1 MMKKTLCALSL
12 LCFST
17 MMPAQAAETVIIDNV
32 SADKIKKV
40 ITEVATNSGMTALPA
55 GDNELIFEVDYNG
68 TLDWGTDPK
77 TRHIYRI
84 VESET
89 EPHVAG
95 DPKGKQVELSL
106 ELQRITNAGT
116 AEEKAS
122 VLSWEKVKKYPKQ
135 YRSEVEADAAYTV
148 NCLRDLKISYNG
160 GFRLGFAPAEQIVDK
175 QVLVEEVAE
184 NSPAHKAGL
193 QAGDAIIALNGEKVK
208 KMSYAYFDSLL
219 NRTNINGD
227 VLTIK
232 VQRGEEKLDLVIE
245 PSFVSS
251 SLGVT
256 DRDLAA
262 ADAQYAARGEAP
274 IAMPTEEEIK
284 AAQEAYAAQEAQK
297 AQAASANVAAPTAE
311 TKA

>member
-17 MMPAQAAETVIIDNV
+17 VMPAQAAETIILDNV
-32 SADKIKKV
+32 SADKIKNV
-40 ITEVATNSGMTALPA
+40 ITEVAMNSGMIALPA

-68 TLDWGTDPK
+68 SLDWGTSPK

-84 VESET
+84 IESET
-89 EPHVAG
+89 EPHVPG

-106 ELQRITNAGT
+106 ELQRIANAGT

-122 VLSWEKVKKYPKQ
+122 VLSWEKLKKYPKE
-135 YRSEVEADAAYTV
+135 YRPEVEADAAYTL

-160 GFRLGFAPAEQIVDK
+160 GFRIGFTPASQIVDK

-193 QAGDAIIALNGEKVK
+193 MAGDAIIALNGEKVK

-227 VLTIK
+227 VLTMKIL
-232 VQRGEEKLDLVIE
+232 RGEEKIDLVIE

-256 DRDLAA
+256 DRDLAS
-262 ADAQYAARGEAP
+262 ADAQYEARGEAP
-274 IAMPTEEEIK
+274 IVMPTEEEIK
-284 AAQEAYAAQEAQK
+284 AAQEAYAAQ
-297 AQAASANVAAPTAE
+297 QAAGTAPTAE
-311 TKA
+311 APATPAAQ

>member
-17 MMPAQAAETVIIDNV
+17 VMPAQAAETIILDNV

-40 ITEVATNSGMTALPA
+40 ITEVATNSGMTVLPA
-55 GDNELIFEVDYNG
+55 GTDELVFEVDYNG
-68 TLDWGTDPK
+68 TLDWGTDAK
-77 TRHIYRI
+77 TRHIYRV
-84 VESET
+84 VENET
-89 EPHVAG
+89 EPLFPG
-95 DPKGKQVELSL
+95 EPKGKQVELSL
-106 ELQRITNAGT
+106 ELQRIANAGT

-122 VLSWEKVKKYPKQ
+122 VLSWEKVKKYPKA
-135 YRSEVEADAAYTV
+135 YRSEVEAEAAYTV

-160 GFRLGFAPAEQIVDK
+160 GFRIGFTPAEQIVDK

-184 NSPAHKAGL
+184 NSPVHTAGL
-193 QAGDAIIALNGEKVK
+193 MAGDAIIALNGEKIK
-208 KMSYAYFDSLL
+208 KMSYVYFDSLL

-227 VLTIK
+227 VLTMTIL
-232 VQRGEEKLDLVIE
+232 RGEEKRDLVIE

-256 DRDLAA
+256 ERDLAA
-262 ADAQYAARGEAP
+262 ADAQYEARGEAP

-284 AAQEAYAAQEAQK
+284 AAQEAYQAQ
-297 AQAASANVAAPTAE
+297 QAAGTAPTAE
-311 TKA
+311 TPAAQ

>member
-17 MMPAQAAETVIIDNV
+17 VMPAQAAETIILDNV

-40 ITEVATNSGMTALPA
+40 ITEVATNSGMTVLPA
-55 GDNELIFEVDYNG
+55 GTDELVFEVDYNG
-68 TLDWGTDPK
+68 TLDWGTDAK
-77 TRHIYRI
+77 TRHIYRV

-89 EPHVAG
+89 EPLFPG
-95 DPKGKQVELSL
+95 EPKGKQVELSL
-106 ELQRITNAGT
+106 ELQRIANAGT

-122 VLSWEKVKKYPKQ
+122 VLSWEKVKKYPKA
-135 YRSEVEADAAYTV
+135 YRSEVEAEAAYTV

-160 GFRLGFAPAEQIVDK
+160 GFRIGFTPAEQIVDK

-184 NSPAHKAGL
+184 NSPAHTAGL
-193 QAGDAIIALNGEKVK
+193 MAGDAIIALNGEKIK
-208 KMSYAYFDSLL
+208 KMSYVYFDSLL

-227 VLTIK
+227 VLTMTIL
-232 VQRGEEKLDLVIE
+232 RGEEKRDLVIE

-256 DRDLAA
+256 ERDLAA
-262 ADAQYAARGEAP
+262 ADAQYEARGEAP

-284 AAQEAYAAQEAQK
+284 AAQEAYQAQ
-297 AQAASANVAAPTAE
+297 QAAGTAPTAE
-311 TKA
+311 TPAAQ